1 MFLGMSRVVIHWKN
15 DLQTNQQLNI
25 CHVLA
30 RPSSL
35 DDFIG
40 QTELVGPGG
49 ILRALVL
56 QDTVPSIILWGPCGV
71 GKTTLARIIAHT
83 TKAQFKEM
91 GATTHGVADVRYNA
105 IPLCESK
112 VLHVSAAL
120 TN

>member
-1 MFLGMSRVVIHWKN
+1 MRSG
-15 DLQTNQQLNI
+15 TNTTALFHI
-25 CHVLA
+25 LA
-30 RPSSL
+30 RPVSL

-40 QTELVGPGG
+40 QKELVGPGG

-91 GATTHGVADVRYNA
+91 GATTHGVADVRYNTN
-105 IPLCESK
+105 
-112 VLHVSAAL
+112 SALFGTEMLRRIAGMIV
-120 TN
+120 